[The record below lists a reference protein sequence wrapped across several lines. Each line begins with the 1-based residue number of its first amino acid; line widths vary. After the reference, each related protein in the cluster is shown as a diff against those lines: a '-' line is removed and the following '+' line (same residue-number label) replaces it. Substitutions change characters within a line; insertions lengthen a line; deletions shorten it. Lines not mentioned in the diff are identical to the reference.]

1 MNTLPIPVEQ
11 VVEQELSEG
20 LLLLRDTGDY
30 VIVNGTGRAVWKHL
44 RQSRNLDALLDS
56 VASSASA
63 PSREECRAQVL
74 AFIKELAAAGFVQE
88 SQ

>member
-1 MNTLPIPVEQ
+1 MDTLPVPVDQ

-30 VIVNGTGRAVWKHL
+30 VIVNSTGRMVWKHL
-44 RQSRNLDALLDS
+44 RESRNLDVLLDTL
-56 VASSASA
+56 ASRESA
-63 PSREECRAQVL
+63 PDREQCRAEVVT
-74 AFIKELAAAGFVQE
+74 FCRELVSVGFLRE